1 MYCALLCSILG
12 QSEDGQIGQNNA
24 KRSIIIRFLGEQWLK
39 NLDIIL
45 ILGFAC
51 NILEQPVAGQ
61 NNFKI

>member
-24 KRSIIIRFLGEQWLK
+24 KRSIIIRFLGELGGKLW
-39 NLDIIL
+39 IFIL